1 MLARYLGGGTV
12 PDSNGGAPSAGAP
25 TVSVIVPTRNEVDN
39 VAVLVRRL
47 DIALGETA
55 AEILFVD
62 DSNDQ
67 TPVRI
72 QELAAASAR
81 PIRLSHR
88 EPDERAGGLG
98 SAVVAGL
105 RACTGEWAVV
115 MDGDLQHPPEVV
127 PALVAAG
134 RQAAVDVV
142 VASRYVN
149 VGSAA
154 GLGSVLRSAV
164 SGGAT
169 RLAKTVF
176 PRRLRTCTD
185 PMSGFFAVRPARL
198 DLDGLRPNGFKIL
211 LEILARSPRLRICE
225 HPFTFGERHG
235 GQSKASWRE
244 GLLFLR
250 RLLGLRLV
258 TLLGARGSVL
268 AGFLAVGLSGVAV
281 NSAVLAVLI
290 SGLDSP
296 LLLAATVATQASTLW
311 NFLLSDRW
319 VFHGPKLRGASVR
332 YLGFWTVNNLAL
344 LGRLPLLS
352 VLVRQLGMDYLPANA
367 LTLAAAFAVRFVVSD
382 RYLFA
387 RRNPM
392 TTTANP
398 ATSEPVRELP
408 PETKRSGETVRSGPV
423 DLVVDLQGSGRGVVH
438 RRSTAMPWRYDIH
451 GIVTIGSA
459 VRLKELDYFRSEPV
473 GLLDL
478 EIRPGHFAGN
488 HLRQRPRVTQYAM
501 SPAVSYEEHLG
512 RFGSDFHVDMT
523 DNVQVMIGPMLVRSP
538 HVLYTN
544 VVEALLR
551 FILVSRGYM
560 LLHSAC
566 LELHGRGVLMSALT
580 DTGKTGT
587 VLRLLR
593 ENPSRFLSDDMT
605 ILDPHGNA
613 LCYPKPLTISQ
624 HTLRAVQA
632 GDLSRKEWRRLRI
645 QSRLHS
651 KEGRGIG
658 TRLGE
663 MNLPIMS
670 LNALTQLVV
679 PPPKYAVE
687 RLVSCERTRAVKVE
701 ELFIIER
708 DEFGLTEIDRAGLL
722 DELIANTDDAY
733 GFPPFR
739 YFAPALVVG
748 GCAYE
753 ELRARERSILGEAM
767 QGIRARRLATPDF
780 TWADHI
786 PQLARDGA
794 VPAPVPVTRRRTSVR
809 PVRSSLSIESP

>member
-1 MLARYLGGGTV
+1 MPV
-12 PDSNGGAPSAGAP
+12 SHAGAP
-25 TVSVIVPTRNEVDN
+25 LVGAPTISVIVPTRNEVDN

-47 DIALGETA
+47 DLALGETA

-62 DSNDQ
+62 DSDDE
-67 TPVRI
+67 TPARI

-81 PIRLSHR
+81 PIRLVHR
-88 EPDERAGGLG
+88 DPDDRSGGLG
-98 SAVVAGL
+98 SAVVVGL

-115 MDGDLQHPPEVV
+115 MDGDLQHPPEIV

-134 RQAAVDVV
+134 RSAGADVV
-142 VASRYVN
+142 VASRYVD

-154 GLGSVLRSAV
+154 GLGSALRSAV

-169 RLAKTVF
+169 RLAKAAF
-176 PRRLRTCTD
+176 PRRLGACTD

-198 DLDGLRPNGFKIL
+198 ELDLLRPDGFKIL
-211 LEILARSPRLRICE
+211 LEILARSPQLRICE
-225 HPFTFGERHG
+225 HPFIFGERHG

-244 GLLFLR
+244 GVLFLR
-250 RLLGLRLV
+250 RLLGLRV
-258 TLLGARGSVL
+258 ATLLGARGSAL
-268 AGFLAVGLSGVAV
+268 FGFLAVGLSGVAV
-281 NSAVLAVLI
+281 NSLALAALI
-290 SGLDSP
+290 TWLHSP

-311 NFLLSDRW
+311 NFLLSDRL
-319 VFHGPKLRGASVR
+319 VFRGPKRRSAGVR
-332 YLGFWTVNNLAL
+332 YLGFWTVNNVAL

-352 VLVRQLGMDYLPANA
+352 VLVHQVGMDYLPANA
-367 LTLAAAFAVRFVVSD
+367 LTIAAAFAVRFVVSD

-392 TTTANP
+392 TTTVDP
-398 ATSEPVRELP
+398 STSEPIRDLPHEVKPDGERVRF
-408 PETKRSGETVRSGPV
+408 GPV
-423 DLVVDLQGSGRGVVH
+423 DLVVDLRGSGRGVVH
-438 RRSTAMPWRYDIH
+438 RRSSAMPWRYDIH
-451 GIVTIGSA
+451 GILTIGSA
-459 VRLKELDYFRSEPV
+459 VRLKELDYFRSEFV
-473 GLLDL
+473 GPLDI
-478 EIRPGHFAGN
+478 EIRPGHFVGN
-488 HLRQRPRVTQYAM
+488 RLRPRPRVTQYAL

-551 FILVSRGYM
+551 FVLVSRGYM

-605 ILDPHGNA
+605 ILDSRGNA

-670 LNALTQLVV
+670 LNAITQLVV

-687 RLVSCERTRAVKVE
+687 RLVPCERTRAVKIE

-708 DEFGLTEIDRAGLL
+708 DEFRITEIDRAGLL

-748 GCAYE
+748 GSAYE

-767 QGIRARRLATPDF
+767 TGIRARRLATPDF

-786 PQLARDGA
+786 PQLAGA
-794 VPAPVPVTRRRTSVR
+794 GVPGARATRRGTRTR
-809 PVRSSLSIESP
+809 PVRSTLSIDSP